1 MSSLIV
7 KAQSGSDI
15 EPVPEGLHPAVCVGI
30 FDVGTIYEEK
40 WGKAS
45 HKGIIKW
52 ELPKQPLIK
61 VQDKLM
67 PRCLTKVFTL
77 SLHEKANLRQTLES
91 WRGKRF
97 TEVELGGFDLEKVL
111 GKPCQIQ
118 VIHNTKGDK
127 TYATIMNVLPA
138 TDGDKQ
144 IVAATP
150 ADSFS
155 ISDLTEL
162 AFPEDL
168 PEWICA
174 YAMKSREWEKLE
186 IKAKGI
192 SRKDIPA
199 TAQPTEEPLPPEDD
213 VPF

>member
-30 FDVGTIYEEK
+30 FDVGTIYEERFE
-40 WGKAS
+40 KAS

-52 ELPKQPLIK
+52 ELPRQPLIK
-61 VQDKLM
+61 VKEKLM

-77 SLHEKANLRQTLES
+77 SLHEKSNLRQVLES

-97 TEVELGGFDLEKVL
+97 TEEELTGFDLEKVL
-111 GKPCQIQ
+111 GKPCQVQ
-118 VIHNTKGDK
+118 VMHDAKKDR
-127 TYATIMNVLPA
+127 TYAGITNVLPA
-138 TDGDKQ
+138 INGDKSL
-144 IVAATP
+144 VAATP
-150 ADSFS
+150 IVSFS

-162 AFPEDL
+162 AFPDDL
-168 PEWICA
+168 PEWICKM
-174 YAMKSREWEKLE
+174 AMKSREWEKLE

-199 TAQPTEEPLPPEDD
+199 TAQPVELPAETDDD